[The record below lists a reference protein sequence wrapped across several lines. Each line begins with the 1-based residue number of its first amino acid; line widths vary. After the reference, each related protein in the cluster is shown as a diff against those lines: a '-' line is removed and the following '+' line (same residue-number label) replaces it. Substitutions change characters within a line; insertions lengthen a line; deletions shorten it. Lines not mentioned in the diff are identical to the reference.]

1 MDEKLQ
7 AKQIQNNVSNEV
19 NQENLIK
26 QIGLHTQK
34 EERKETWSKYAN
46 CLMNLNV
53 YNMRPTFVSTRSR
66 KVFEGT
72 KNSDEWVGA

>member
-1 MDEKLQ
+1 
-7 AKQIQNNVSNEV
+7 
-19 NQENLIK
+19 
-26 QIGLHTQK
+26 
-34 EERKETWSKYAN
+34 
-46 CLMNLNV
+46 MNLNV